1 MIAVARAIDIPSTSD
16 IDRYIIFSLNYNGLA
31 GVLSGYENPTKKVI
45 GEWLRGTTHLS
56 VLYAVIV
63 CTSN

>member
-31 GVLSGYENPTKKVI
+31 DV
-45 GEWLRGTTHLS
+45 
-56 VLYAVIV
+56 
-63 CTSN
+63 